1 MEEADLLMLRY
12 EIEVLKNLY
21 HPNIVRLYEV
31 YDDDSS
37 IFMVMEKCEGRELFE
52 EIRSRVTFNEREA
65 ALVTKQILQAIA
77 YCHERGVVH
86 RDLKPE
92 NILLDTSKEARGS
105 IKVIDFGT
113 ASVFRKDD
121 TKQEHM
127 NKEVGTAYYIAP
139 EVINLHYTE
148 KCDIW
153 SIGVILYIMISGR
166 PPFDGRNE
174 REILTRVSTGVYSL
188 ETPEWKQTSSA
199 VKDLIS
205 KMMEVDY
212 NKRLSASQCLDHP
225 WIKKKVKTSFDQEL
239 SLGALDNLRNF
250 TVSIL
255 LTLSPVF

>member
-1 MEEADLLMLRY
+1 
-12 EIEVLKNLY
+12 
-21 HPNIVRLYEV
+21 
-31 YDDDSS
+31 
-37 IFMVMEKCEGRELFE
+37 
-52 EIRSRVTFNEREA
+52 
-65 ALVTKQILQAIA
+65 
-77 YCHERGVVH
+77 
-86 RDLKPE
+86 
-92 NILLDTSKEARGS
+92 
-105 IKVIDFGT
+105 
-113 ASVFRKDD
+113 
-121 TKQEHM
+121 M

-139 EVINLHYTE
+139 EVINLNYTE

-174 REILTRVSTGVYSL
+174 SEILKRVSTGVYSL

-212 NKRLSASQCLDHP
+212 TKRLSASQCLEHA

-255 LTLSPVF
+255 RYVSPVF